1 MRETIKWNR
10 VPKSGSLKRGKSY
23 DHRKTSLFMEAE
35 QDLIEAGVSF
45 GTGEMV
51 GSDLELREKLHQSS
65 SCGNNNDDQ
74 DKD

>member
-1 MRETIKWNR
+1 
-10 VPKSGSLKRGKSY
+10 
-23 DHRKTSLFMEAE
+23 MEAE

-74 DKD
+74 DKDWWRHVYVIRDADLKHKSDNQI